1 MWSKIQLLK
10 PSILYR
16 QIDYH
21 TATEGYKVFEYFCA
35 MNSQPP
41 TPPKKYKKTIL
52 FWFIFLIISPLQSKH
67 TPGVMYYICSGC
79 MLISAVFSLLLPE
92 TKGRALENMIAKKTG
107 SKIDN
112 EGKNNDQSKKH
123 EVYDLEKY

>member
-1 MWSKIQLLK
+1 
-10 PSILYR
+10 
-16 QIDYH
+16 
-21 TATEGYKVFEYFCA
+21 

-41 TPPKKYKKTIL
+41 TPPKKYKIRFYFDL
-52 FWFIFLIISPLQSKH
+52 YYFLIISPLQSKH

-112 EGKNNDQSKKH
+112 EGKNNDQSKKY

>member
-1 MWSKIQLLK
+1 MWSKIQLLNPRFFIDK
-10 PSILYR
+10 LITTQQLRVIKFSSIFVQWIR
-16 QIDYH
+16 NPH
-21 TATEGYKVFEYFCA
+21 
-35 MNSQPP
+35 P
-41 TPPKKYKKTIL
+41 TQKIQKTIL
-52 FWFIFLIISPLQSKH
+52 FWFIILIISPLQSKH

-112 EGKNNDQSKKH
+112 EGKNNDQSKKY